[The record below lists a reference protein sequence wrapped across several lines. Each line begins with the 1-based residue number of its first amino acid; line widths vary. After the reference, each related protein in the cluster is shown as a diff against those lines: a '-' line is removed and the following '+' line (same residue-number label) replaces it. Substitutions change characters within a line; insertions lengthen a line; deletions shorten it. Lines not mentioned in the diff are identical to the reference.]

1 MAKRRLPSF
10 FDDDFERMFERMF
23 QDMDSFH
30 ELAEDM
36 MRQHS
41 GEGNN
46 PPHLKLQP
54 GQPLVYGFSM
64 HVGPDGK
71 PHVEHFG
78 NVQQGKVQK
87 EREPLVDIVDLKDE
101 IRIVAELP
109 GVQKESIHIH
119 AKEEIL
125 DLDVRDAERPFSKR
139 IHLPAAVHDKT
150 AQATYQN
157 GILEI
162 VLKKKAPADKGRVPI
177 R

>member
-1 MAKRRLPSF
+1 MVAKRRRLPSF
-10 FDDDFERMFERMF
+10 FDDDFERMF

-30 ELAEDM
+30 ELVEDM
-36 MRQHS
+36 MRQHM
-41 GEGNN
+41 GEGVKASRI
-46 PPHLKLQP
+46 KLQP

-87 EREPLVDIVDLKDE
+87 EREPLIDIVDLKDE

-119 AKEEIL
+119 AHEEIL
-125 DLDVRDAERPFSKR
+125 DLDVRDADRPFSKR
-139 IHLPAAVHDKT
+139 IQLPAAVHEKS
-150 AQATYQN
+150 AKATYQN
-157 GILEI
+157 GILEV
-162 VLKKKAPADKGRVPI
+162 VLTKKAGAGKGRVPV